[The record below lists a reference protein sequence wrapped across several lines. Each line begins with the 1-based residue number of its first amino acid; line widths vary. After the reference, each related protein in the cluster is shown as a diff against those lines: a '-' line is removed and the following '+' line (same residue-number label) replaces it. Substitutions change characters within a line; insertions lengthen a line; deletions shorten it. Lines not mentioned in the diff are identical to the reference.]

1 MYNSAFVAV
10 SFKFVVSVLVAI
22 SVTISELTM
31 FPETAVSI
39 LWIFVIVALDKFV
52 VAFIA
57 LLILNVMIPSVSGFV
72 VSILKAVMSWFIV
85 ITILPFASTG
95 VFLSIPATLFPFWS
109 YICILPFCPKILSNK
124 ALLIAID
131 L

>member
-57 LLILNVMIPSVSGFV
+57 LLILNIIIPSVSGFV
-72 VSILKAVMSWFIV
+72 VSILKAVMS
-85 ITILPFASTG
+85 
-95 VFLSIPATLFPFWS
+95 
-109 YICILPFCPKILSNK
+109 
-124 ALLIAID
+124 
-131 L
+131 